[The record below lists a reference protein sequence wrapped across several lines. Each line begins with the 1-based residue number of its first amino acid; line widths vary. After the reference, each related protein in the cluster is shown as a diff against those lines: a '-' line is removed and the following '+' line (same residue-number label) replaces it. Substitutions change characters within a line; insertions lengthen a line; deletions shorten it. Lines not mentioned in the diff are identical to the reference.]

1 MSARLLLTALLL
13 CPAGLFADAGVGGIF
28 ATESLKAEDSGSSFP
43 PMSRIAQESVS
54 ISTDAITEDRP
65 ERRAAAVLALGRRG
79 SIRPVEWA
87 LKGDPH
93 WWVRYA
99 AAGALPKAAGCGAL
113 DALERAAVV
122 DPVWQVRVRA
132 MQALADFRA
141 PSTVPTLAAALLDKD
156 DGARAA
162 AALALSEVGGI
173 ESVAALRRAL
183 KRETDPFHQKLLSN
197 ALGRVSSPDAP
208 APPAGCQGSQGLTR
222 L

>member
-1 MSARLLLTALLL
+1 MRLLLLAALL
-13 CPAGLFADAGVGGIF
+13 CPAAVSADPGVGGIF
-28 ATESLKAEDSGSSFP
+28 ATESLRPEDSGSSFP

-54 ISTDAITEDRP
+54 ISTGAVSESRP

-79 SIRPVEWA
+79 SVQPVEWA

-99 AAGALPKAAGCGAL
+99 AAGALPKAAGCGSL

-132 MQALADFRA
+132 MQALADFRSPEA
-141 PSTVPTLAAALLDKD
+141 VPTLAAALLDKD

-162 AALALSEVGGI
+162 AVLALSEVGGV
-173 ESVAALRRAL
+173 EAVAALRRAL
-183 KRETDPFHQKLLSN
+183 KRETDPFHQKLLAN
-197 ALGRVSSPDAP
+197 ALNRVSSPDAP